1 MEHWI
6 AEYGYLAVLVGTF
19 LEGETIVV
27 LGGLAA
33 HQRIL
38 DTEYV
43 MLAAF
48 AGSFLGDQV
57 LYIVGRRWGPR
68 VLTRVPSWRP
78 RVEQALRILSRHQVV
93 FILGFRFLYGL
104 RAVSAL
110 AIGMAGVEPGRFLV
124 LNMISAAI
132 WAFSIT
138 ALGYVAG
145 EAVKAAL
152 GHLHE
157 HFYIAVAIVVGGG
170 ALIWLWS
177 HWRQRQRRKA
187 AKREPLSPPL

>member
-1 MEHWI
+1 
-6 AEYGYLAVLVGTF
+6 
-19 LEGETIVV
+19 
-27 LGGLAA
+27 
-33 HQRIL
+33 
-38 DTEYV
+38 
-43 MLAAF
+43 
-48 AGSFLGDQV
+48 
-57 LYIVGRRWGPR
+57 

-187 AKREPLSPPL
+187 EKGEPLSPQL

>member
-1 MEHWI
+1 
-6 AEYGYLAVLVGTF
+6 
-19 LEGETIVV
+19 
-27 LGGLAA
+27 
-33 HQRIL
+33 
-38 DTEYV
+38 
-43 MLAAF
+43 
-48 AGSFLGDQV
+48 
-57 LYIVGRRWGPR
+57 
-68 VLTRVPSWRP
+68 
-78 RVEQALRILSRHQVV
+78 V

-145 EAVKAAL
+145 EAVKVAL

-177 HWRQRQRRKA
+177 HWRQRRRRKVA
-187 AKREPLSPPL
+187 EKTLSPPL